1 MFRTVLRFRLLVL
14 IALVGVVAY
23 GVYSFR
29 KLPIDAFP
37 DPTPVQVNIYTEAPG
52 LSAEEVETLIT
63 IPIESVM
70 NGLKDVELV
79 RSVSLP
85 GLSYVSV
92 FFKDGTD
99 IYFARRLVME
109 KLPDARE
116 RIPEGFNPVMGPNST
131 GLGNALLYVLHDTS
145 GRYSNEELKSIIQQW
160 MVRPIIMSVGGVEEI
175 VQFGPELAYLI
186 VPDPDKFIA
195 YGITLEDLIE
205 ALEKNNVLVGG
216 GFFQSAEGDLVVRG
230 LGRVHSP
237 EDILRIPIKVDEERG
252 VSVYVGDVAR
262 VVRGEVPNRR
272 GAFTM
277 DGREVQGNIVVKR
290 IYENTK
296 EVVDKVKRKL
306 QEIQRILPEGVKIEH
321 LYDQAYL
328 TEKAVATIQKALLS
342 GMVLVALVTTFLM
355 GNLRASLIVISS
367 LPITLLTAFIVMK
380 NTGMSGNLMTL
391 GGLAI
396 GIGMFVDSSVV
407 IVENVYRHLSEKRDG
422 LKFSVVLDS
431 VKEVWKPVF
440 FAVLIIVIVFSPI
453 FVFESIEGKYFKP
466 LALTLIIA
474 LISSMLIAFTFI
486 PVLTYYFLKPGRT
499 TYSKT
504 MQVIHRLYSKVLEVS
519 FRVRLPL
526 FACVVLAFA
535 GSLFLLTR
543 IGTEFAPE
551 LEEGSVIVKAF
562 LDPNVSIEEAK
573 MVAMAM
579 EREALKFPEVVRTF
593 STVGRAEKGE
603 VVDVNYIETW
613 IILKPQEEWETFR
626 TREEFNQ
633 MLRERL
639 SWLPASIG
647 FTQPIKMRIDEL
659 LSGVRADIAIKIF
672 GQDPQVLNELAG
684 KVKEITEQVP
694 GAVDVQKEVQAGR
707 LQLRIY
713 PRWDTLERYGI
724 TAEEVL
730 NVIKYALGGAEIGVL
745 QRDTYLFPIILSLPE
760 EFRGNVERLKEIP
773 IFERDGKILTFG
785 DVADIRVEPGLFVIR
800 RENNIRYSLVMC
812 NVEGRDI
819 GSFVRDLQER
829 IQKEIELPKGYFIT
843 YGGQFEN
850 QQRAMK
856 RLSVA
861 VPVSIF
867 LIFILLYLNF
877 NSVRDALVVML
888 NVPFAVIG
896 GIVALY
902 LSGFNLSVPSAIGFI
917 AIFGIATLNGV
928 VLVSYIRALIEDGFE
943 VREAVKRAAIL
954 RIRPILITAIT
965 TFIGLIPLLVIRD
978 IGSEVQKP
986 LATVVVG
993 GIFTSTLLTLIILPA
1008 VYEWVYR
1015 RFARET
1021 EVAHV
1026 REAQA

>member
-1 MFRTVLRFRLLVL
+1 MFRLILKFRLLVL
-14 IALVGVVAY
+14 IALVGVVVY

-70 NGLKDVELV
+70 NGLKDVVLV

-85 GLSYVSV
+85 SLSYVSV
-92 FFKDGTD
+92 YFKDGTD

-109 KLPDARE
+109 KLPDAKE

-131 GLGNALLYVLHDTS
+131 GLGNALLYVLYDSTK
-145 GRYSNEELKSIIQQW
+145 RLSNEELKSIIQQW
-160 MVRPIIMSVGGVEEI
+160 VVRPLIMSVGGVEEI
-175 VQFGPELAYLI
+175 VQFGPELAYRI
-186 VPDPDKFIA
+186 EPDPEKMIA
-195 YGITLEDLIE
+195 YGITFEDMIKALRENNLIV
-205 ALEKNNVLVGG
+205 AG
-216 GFFQSAEGDLVVRG
+216 GFFQSAEGSLVVRG
-230 LGRVHSP
+230 LGRVYSI
-237 EDILRIPIKVDEERG
+237 EDLKSIPIKVDETKG
-252 VSVYVGDVAR
+252 VSVELKDVAK
-262 VVRGEVPNRR
+262 VYKGEIPNRR

-277 DGREVQGNIVVKR
+277 NGEEVQGNVVVKR

-296 EVVDKVKRKL
+296 EVVDKVKAKL
-306 QEIQRILPEGVKIEH
+306 EEIQKILPEGVKIEH

-328 TEKAVATIQKALLS
+328 TEKAVSTIQKALFS
-342 GMVLVALVTTFLM
+342 GMLLVAIVTAFLM
-355 GNLRASLIVISS
+355 GNFRASLIVISS
-367 LPITLLTAFIVMK
+367 LPLTLLVAFIVMK
-380 NTGMSGNLMTL
+380 VTGMSGNLMTL

-407 IVENVYRHLSEKRDG
+407 VVENIYRHLTEKKEG
-422 LKFSVVLDS
+422 FKFSIVLDS
-431 VKEVWKPVF
+431 IKEVYRPVT

-474 LISSMLIAFTFI
+474 LLGSLTIAFTFI
-486 PVLTYYFLKPGRT
+486 PVLSYYFLKPGKE
-499 TYSKT
+499 TYSKLMT
-504 MQVIHRLYSKVLEVS
+504 IIHKVYDRILDFAFKAGVPLVGMVVVS
-519 FRVRLPL
+519 FFL
-526 FACVVLAFA
+526 
-535 GSLFLLTR
+535 SLFLLTR

-551 LEEGSVIVKAF
+551 LEEGAVIVKAF
-562 LDPNVSIEEAK
+562 LDPNVSLEEGK
-573 MVAMAM
+573 RIAMAI
-579 EREALKFPEVVRTF
+579 EREALKFPEVVKAF

-603 VVDVNYIETW
+603 AADVNYIETW
-613 IILKPQEEWETFR
+613 IILKPPEEWKTFK

-639 SWLPASIG
+639 AWLPASLG

-672 GQDPQVLNELAG
+672 GQDPQLLNELAD
-684 KVKEITEQVP
+684 KVKTITESVP
-694 GAVDVQKEVQAGR
+694 GAVDVQKEIQAGR
-707 LQLRIY
+707 LQLRVY
-713 PRWDTLERYGI
+713 PKWETLERYGI
-724 TAEEVL
+724 SVEEVL
-730 NVIKYALGGAEIGVL
+730 NVIKYALGGAPVGDL
-745 QRDTYLFPIILSLPE
+745 QKDTFLFPIVFALPEDFKGDVSKLASLP
-760 EFRGNVERLKEIP
+760 L
-773 IFERDGKILTFG
+773 FERDGKILTFG
-785 DVADIRVEPGLFVIR
+785 DVADLRVEPGLFVIR
-800 RENNIRYSLVMC
+800 RENNIRFSLVMT

-819 GSFVRDLQER
+819 GSFVEDLRSRIEQE
-829 IQKEIELPKGYFIT
+829 IDLPKGYFIT

-867 LIFILLYLNF
+867 LIFVLLYLNF

-896 GIVALY
+896 GILALY
-902 LSGFNLSVPSAIGFI
+902 VSGFNLSVPSAIGFI

-928 VLVSYIRALIEDGFE
+928 VLVTYIKQLLEEGLDPDTAI
-943 VREAVKRAAIL
+943 KRASIL

-965 TFIGLIPLLVIRD
+965 TFIGLIPLVVITD

-986 LATVVVG
+986 LATVVLG
-993 GIFTSTLLTLIILPA
+993 GIFSSTLLTLLILP
-1008 VYEWVYR
+1008 VVYR
-1015 RFARET
+1015 WMIMKKAL
-1021 EVAHV
+1021 
-1026 REAQA
+1026 

>member
-1 MFRTVLRFRLLVL
+1 MFRLILKFRLLVL
-14 IALVGVVAY
+14 IILVGVVVY
-23 GVYSFR
+23 GVYSYK

-70 NGLKDVELV
+70 NGLKDVKLV

-131 GLGNALLYVLHDTS
+131 GLGNALIYVIRDTS
-145 GRYSNEELKSIIQQW
+145 GKYTNEEIKSVYQQW
-160 MVRPIIMSVGGVEEI
+160 VARPLIMSVGGVEEI
-175 VQFGPELAYLI
+175 VQFGPEKAYLI
-186 VPDPDKFIA
+186 VPDPEKFLA
-195 YGITLEDLIE
+195 YGITLEDVIE
-205 ALEKNNVLVGG
+205 ALERNNMLVGG
-216 GFFQSAEGDLVVRG
+216 GFYQSSEGDLVVRG
-230 LGRVHSP
+230 LGRVHSK
-237 EDILRIPIKVDEERG
+237 EDILRIPVKVDEERG
-252 VSVYVGDVAR
+252 VSVYVGDIAS
-262 VVRGEVPNRR
+262 VVEGEVPNRR

-277 DGREVQGNIVVKR
+277 NGEEVIGNIVVKR

-306 QEIQRILPEGVKIEH
+306 EEIQKILPEGLVIEH

-328 TEKAVATIQKALLS
+328 TEKAVSTIQKALLS
-342 GMVLVALVTTFLM
+342 GIVLVSIVTAFLM
-355 GNLRASLIVISS
+355 GNLRASLIVISA
-367 LPITLLTAFIVMK
+367 LPLTLLIAFIVMK
-380 NTGMSGNLMTL
+380 TTGMSGNLMTL

-407 IVENVYRHLSEKRDG
+407 VVENIYRHLSEKRDG

-431 VKEVWKPVF
+431 VLEVWKPVF

-474 LISSMLIAFTFI
+474 LLASLLIAFTFI
-486 PVLTYYFLKPGRT
+486 PVLTYYFLKGGKEQ
-499 TYSKT
+499 YSRL
-504 MQVIHRLYSKVLEVS
+504 MLLIHRIYDRVLEVS
-519 FRVRLPL
+519 FKTRFLL
-526 FACVVLAFA
+526 LGGVVVSFIL
-535 GSLFLLTR
+535 SLFLLSR

-551 LEEGSVIVKAF
+551 LEEGAVLVEAYM
-562 LDPNVSIEEAK
+562 DPNVSLEEGIRIATAIEKA
-573 MVAMAM
+573 
-579 EREALKFPEVVRTF
+579 ALKYPEVTKVY
-593 STVGRAEKGE
+593 STTGRAEKGE
-603 VVDVNYIETW
+603 AVDVNYVETW
-613 IILKPQEEWETFR
+613 ILLKPQSEWKSFKS
-626 TREEFNQ
+626 REEFNDL
-633 MLRERL
+633 LRKDL
-639 SWLPASIG
+639 AWLPASLS

-659 LSGVRADIAIKIF
+659 LSGVKADIAIKVF
-672 GQDPQVLNELAG
+672 GTDPEKLNEIAD
-684 KVKEITEQVP
+684 KVKEIAENTP
-694 GAVDVQKEVQAGR
+694 GAVDVEKEIQAGR
-707 LQLRIY
+707 LQLRVK
-713 PRWDTLERYGI
+713 PKWEVLERYGI
-724 TAEEVL
+724 SVEEVL
-730 NVIKYALGGAEIGVL
+730 NVIKYTLGGAEVGVL
-745 QRDTYLFPIILSLPE
+745 QQDTLLFPIIFSLPE
-760 EFRGNVERLKEIP
+760 SFRGDLSRLKEIP
-773 IFERDGKILTFG
+773 LFERDGKILKFG
-785 DVADIRVEPGLFVIR
+785 DIAQLEVGPGLFVIR
-800 RENNIRYSLVMC
+800 RENNIRFALVMLNVQGRDMGSLV
-812 NVEGRDI
+812 NELRQKI
-819 GSFVRDLQER
+819 EQE
-829 IQKEIELPKGYFIT
+829 IKLPTGYFIT

-850 QQRAMK
+850 QERAMK

-867 LIFILLYLNF
+867 LIFVLLYLNY

-896 GIVALY
+896 GIIALY
-902 LSGFNLSVPSAIGFI
+902 ISGFNLSVPSAIGFI
-917 AIFGIATLNGV
+917 AVFGIATLNGV
-928 VLVSYIRALIEDGFE
+928 VLVSYIRSLLQEGLE

-965 TFIGLIPLLVIRD
+965 TFMGLIPLLVISD

-986 LATVVVG
+986 LATVVIG

-1015 RFARET
+1015 RWGSG
-1021 EVAHV
+1021 
-1026 REAQA
+1026 

>member
-1 MFRTVLRFRLLVL
+1 MFRTILRFRLLVIL
-14 IALVGVVAY
+14 ALVGVVIY
-23 GVYSFR
+23 GFYSFK

-63 IPIESVM
+63 IPVESVM
-70 NGLKDVELV
+70 NGLKDVVLV
-79 RSVSLP
+79 RSVSIP
-85 GLSYVSV
+85 ALSYVSV
-92 FFKDGTD
+92 YFKEGTD

-109 KLPDARE
+109 KLPDAKE
-116 RIPEGFNPVMGPNST
+116 RVPAGFSPVMGPNAT

-145 GRYSNEELKSIIQQW
+145 GKYSNKELKSIFQQW
-160 MVRPIIMSVGGVEEI
+160 LARPLIMSVGGVEEI

-186 VPDPDKFIA
+186 VPDFDKFVA
-195 YGITLEDLIE
+195 YGITLEEFLE
-205 ALEKNNVLVGG
+205 ALERNNLLVGG

-230 LGRVHSP
+230 LGRVYST
-237 EDILRIPIKVDEERG
+237 EDILRIPVKVDEGRG
-252 VSVYVGDVAR
+252 ISVYVKDVAR
-262 VVRGEVPNRR
+262 VIEGEVPNRR

-277 DGREVQGNIVVKR
+277 DGREVQGNVVVKR

-296 EVVDKVKRKL
+296 EVVDKVKEKL
-306 QEIQRILPEGVKIEH
+306 KEIQNILPEGVKIEH
-321 LYDQAYL
+321 LYDQAYI
-328 TEKAVATIQKALLS
+328 TEKAVATIQKALFS
-342 GMVLVALVTTFLM
+342 GMLLVAIVTAFLL
-355 GNLRASLIVISS
+355 GNFRASLIVISS

-407 IVENVYRHLSEKRDG
+407 IVENIYRHLSERREG
-422 LKFSVVLDS
+422 FKFSIVLDS
-431 VKEVWKPVF
+431 VREVWRPVF

-466 LALTLIIA
+466 LAFTLIIA
-474 LISSMLIAFTFI
+474 LLSSMLIAFTFI
-486 PVLTYYFLKPGRT
+486 PVLSYYFLKPGKT
-499 TYSKT
+499 TYSAV
-504 MQVIHRLYSKVLEVS
+504 MRFIHRVYGRVLDASFKV
-519 FRVRLPL
+519 RVPL
-526 FACVVLAFA
+526 LAGVVVAFL

-551 LEEGSVIVKAF
+551 LEEGSVIVNAF

-573 MVAMAM
+573 RLAMAI
-579 EREALKFPEVVRTF
+579 EKEALKFPDVVRTF

-603 VVDVNYIETW
+603 VVDVNFIETW
-613 IILKPQEEWETFR
+613 IILKPQEEWKSFR

-633 MLRERL
+633 ILRERL

-647 FTQPIKMRIDEL
+647 FTQPIKMAIDHL

-672 GQDPQVLNELAG
+672 GQDPEVLNQIAT
-684 KVKEITEQVP
+684 KVKEITEKVP
-694 GAVDVQKEVQAGR
+694 GAVDVQKEIQAGR
-707 LQLRIY
+707 LQLRVY
-713 PRWDTLERYGI
+713 PRWETLERYGI

-730 NVIKYALGGAEIGVL
+730 NVIKYALGGNDIGVL
-745 QRDTYLFPIILSLPE
+745 QKDTYLFPIVISLPE

-785 DVADIRVEPGLFVIR
+785 DVADIKVEPGLFVIR
-800 RENNIRYSLVMC
+800 RENNIRYALVMTD
-812 NVEGRDI
+812 VEGRDI
-819 GSFVRDLQER
+819 GSFVSELQER
-829 IQKEIELPKGYFIT
+829 IQKETELPKGYFIT

-867 LIFILLYLNF
+867 LIFVLLYLSF
-877 NSVRDALVVML
+877 NSVRDALIVIL

-902 LSGFNLSVPSAIGFI
+902 ISGFNLSVPSAIGFI

-928 VLVSYIRALIEDGFE
+928 VLVSYIRDLLAEGLDI
-943 VREAVKRAAIL
+943 RSAVKKASIL

-965 TFIGLIPLLVIRD
+965 TFIGLIPLLVISD

-993 GIFTSTLLTLIILPA
+993 GIFTSTLLTLVILPS
-1008 VYEWVYR
+1008 VYELVYR
-1015 RFARET
+1015 RFARAERR
-1021 EVAHV
+1021 
-1026 REAQA
+1026 RE